1 MTTVTDAWMLRR
13 GDPRIGW
20 WSYTGQRISRGWKMA
35 KLGVAVV
42 RADPELMVYTSLSAL
57 FSLMAIGAAISG
69 SVGLNAVAWDP
80 ECVGEEYYNTD
91 CGSELVYAH
100 LAIWFV
106 FYLLVSVITVFW
118 NAAIIASAYE
128 RLSSGTNPSFS
139 YGIGQAMKCLPQI
152 LVWGIVAGTVGLFIQ
167 ILEGL
172 SHSEDSPLPLRFVA
186 GLASFILG
194 IAWWIVTFFVIPI
207 IVLEK
212 AGVLDGMGRSMEL
225 FKRTWGEDV
234 TSHIGTGLLMT
245 LCIVLLF
252 LISIPLMTIGEV
264 GVILGVV
271 MLAVG
276 ILFAVLFFSTVDAV
290 NRASLFYYAKTGEM
304 PPMAAK
310 VGIRF

>member
-1 MTTVTDAWMLRR
+1 
-13 GDPRIGW
+13 
-20 WSYTGQRISRGWKMA
+20 MA

-80 ECVGEEYYNTD
+80 ECVGEEYHNTD
-91 CGSELVYAH
+91 CGGELVYAH

-186 GLASFILG
+186 GLASFMLG
-194 IAWWIVTFFVIPI
+194 VAWWIATFFVIPI

-212 AGVLDGMGRSMEL
+212 AGVLDVMGRSTEL
-225 FKRTWGEDV
+225 FERTWGEDV

-245 LCIVLLF
+245 LCIVILF
-252 LISIPLMTIGEV
+252 FISIPLMTMGEV
-264 GVILGVV
+264 GVILGMV

>member
-1 MTTVTDAWMLRR
+1 
-13 GDPRIGW
+13 
-20 WSYTGQRISRGWKMA
+20 MA

-91 CGSELVYAH
+91 CGGELVYAH

-172 SHSEDSPLPLRFVA
+172 SHSDDAPIPLRFVA

-194 IAWWIVTFFVIPI
+194 IAWWIATFFVIPI

-225 FKRTWGEDV
+225 FERTWGEDV

-252 LISIPLMTIGEV
+252 LISIPLMTMGEV
-264 GVILGVV
+264 GVILGIV

-276 ILFAVLFFSTVDAV
+276 VLFAVLFFSTVDAV